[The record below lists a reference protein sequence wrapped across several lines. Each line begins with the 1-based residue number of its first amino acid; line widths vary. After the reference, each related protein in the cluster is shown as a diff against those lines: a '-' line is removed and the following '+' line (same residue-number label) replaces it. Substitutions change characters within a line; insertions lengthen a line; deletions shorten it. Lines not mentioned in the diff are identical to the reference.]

1 MGLQDRGSTFALGK
15 LSLRSKK
22 QFFREKIPL
31 KDIQSLDVADS
42 NSGGGINNALAGGA
56 IGAALFGGRKKDSR
70 QRHACGCV
78 ESRDIGTYNT
88 CTHGCIYCYAVSSQ
102 EKASLAY
109 RRYDPYSPC
118 FVTA

>member
-56 IGAALFGGRKKDSR
+56 IGAALFGGAGHVAGSILGGNNKEVPFVCILKDGRKFLGVSDS
-70 QRHACGCV
+70 
-78 ESRDIGTYNT
+78 SDY
-88 CTHGCIYCYAVSSQ
+88 SQ
-102 EKASLAY
+102 MKQKVMAIN
-109 RRYDPYSPC
+109 
-118 FVTA
+118 F